1 MIRARYRHNNPGLEL
16 SAHEARMADAQSHSG
31 SRVVDSSHPPH
42 SRNEAGRTTTETTG
56 NYARTVT
63 HHHHSPQIDRSHTT
77 LF

>member
-56 NYARTVT
+56 N
-63 HHHHSPQIDRSHTT
+63 
-77 LF
+77 